1 MGSQL
6 EVIKDQEGNS
16 HLIFDKSILYD
27 DSKMGDKVQD
37 FENLRI
43 LGTVKNEGNKSVIY
57 VAKVRSFINH
67 KIYSMRQISMAEIE
81 EEEEKELLI
90 TQIEK
95 LKNLNHPHILKY
107 HKTFIDLY
115 GDNLYMI
122 MEHMNNGDL
131 QSFIKAHQI
140 LEKNIKEEEIWNILL
155 QCLSAI
161 EYIRKEKLFE
171 YGIRVTN
178 IYLNNEQNIKL
189 GLFYDY
195 PKMEDKAHNIKEDI
209 EFLGLFFYKMCYSQF
224 KYTFYKKNKDIENF
238 ENFDENDEDNYQ
250 DSENKDAITDKLLK
264 KNSEWNDDFYLIR
277 NKKNPYYSTELI
289 DIVFKMIEKD
299 INKRL
304 SSEELYNI
312 VRDEY
317 VKKYAN
323 NTSIKAVLRCLYSF
337 PTFNKS
343 MFEKEDEINK
353 DKEKYYINYLFLKT
367 IKAFSSN
374 SNINECLEDFRRA
387 LASENSKLDCSK
399 EVDPLYILAFILEK
413 MHRED
418 NSVTKTEIQPKNID
432 DLYIISPIHRE
443 EEIDRSKEN
452 EIKRFESF
460 VKRKINSIISNL
472 FFSVMK
478 TKRICKVCR
487 SPIYYF
493 SNNFFFLFDV
503 SKMHQKRQNC
513 QSFNILLDGFKRQH
527 FENREI
533 KKEDYHL
540 FCDTC
545 LTEQNHNEFNR
556 YYSFGEHLIIC
567 FYRGKNY
574 EYTKRIEIEEK
585 INFPSLGKTKE
596 NKNLMPEKD
605 NSYEKYYLVGSVN
618 RLYDDINKKEEFY
631 YYARD
636 PNNKNHWYD
645 LQGDDILEDAPI
657 KIIEG
662 TGQVIILF
670 YTAEK

>member
-27 DSKMGDKVQD
+27 DSKMGDKVKD

-43 LGTVKNEGNKSVIY
+43 LGIVKSKQSNENAIF

-67 KIYSMRQISMAEIE
+67 KIYSMRQIDMSEID

-90 TQIEK
+90 TQVEK

-107 HKTFIDLY
+107 HKTFIESY
-115 GDNLYMI
+115 DNLYMI

-140 LEKNIKEEEIWNILL
+140 LQKKIKEEEIWNILL

-178 IYLNNEQNIKL
+178 VYLNNEQNIKL

-195 PKMEDKAHNIKEDI
+195 PKMKDKSHNIKEDI
-209 EFLGLFFYKMCYSQF
+209 EFLGLFFYKMCYSQY
-224 KYTFYKKNKDIENF
+224 KYTFYQKKKDKIIEDF
-238 ENFDENDEDNYQ
+238 DNFDENDENNYE
-250 DSENKDAITDKLLK
+250 DSGQKDSINNKMLK

-277 NKKNPYYSTELI
+277 NKENTYYSPELI
-289 DIVFKMIEKD
+289 DIVSKMIEKD

-304 SSEELYNI
+304 SSEQLYNI

-337 PTFNKS
+337 PNFNKS
-343 MFEKEDEINK
+343 IFEKEDEINK
-353 DKEKYYINYLFLKT
+353 DIEKYYINHLFLKT

-374 SNINECLEDFRRA
+374 ANINECLEDFRRA

-418 NSVTKTEIQPKNID
+418 NSVTKTEVQPKNID

-452 EIKRFESF
+452 QIKRFESF
-460 VKRKINSIISNL
+460 TKRKINSIISRL

-503 SKMHQKRQNC
+503 SKMHKDRQNC
-513 QSFNILLDGFKRQH
+513 NTFNILKDGFKRQH
-527 FENREI
+527 FENREV

-556 YYSFGEHLIIC
+556 FYSFGEHLIIC
-567 FYRGKNY
+567 FFRGKNY
-574 EYTKRIEIEEK
+574 ENRKTIEIEEQL
-585 INFPSLGKTKE
+585 IFPNDGKKE
-596 NKNLMPEKD
+596 KVIPMPEKA
-605 NSYEKYYLVGSVN
+605 NSYYKYYLVGSVN
-618 RLYDDINKKEEFY
+618 RVCDDKNKEEFY
-631 YYARD
+631 YFARD

-645 LQGDDILEDAPI
+645 LQGDDILEKAPI
-657 KIIEG
+657 NIIAG

>member
-67 KIYSMRQISMAEIE
+67 KIYSMRQISMAEID

-264 KNSEWNDDFYLIR
+264 KNSEWNDDF
-277 NKKNPYYSTELI
+277 
-289 DIVFKMIEKD
+289 
-299 INKRL
+299 
-304 SSEELYNI
+304 
-312 VRDEY
+312 
-317 VKKYAN
+317 
-323 NTSIKAVLRCLYSF
+323 
-337 PTFNKS
+337 
-343 MFEKEDEINK
+343 
-353 DKEKYYINYLFLKT
+353 
-367 IKAFSSN
+367 
-374 SNINECLEDFRRA
+374 
-387 LASENSKLDCSK
+387 
-399 EVDPLYILAFILEK
+399 
-413 MHRED
+413 
-418 NSVTKTEIQPKNID
+418 
-432 DLYIISPIHRE
+432 
-443 EEIDRSKEN
+443 
-452 EIKRFESF
+452 
-460 VKRKINSIISNL
+460 
-472 FFSVMK
+472 
-478 TKRICKVCR
+478 
-487 SPIYYF
+487 
-493 SNNFFFLFDV
+493 
-503 SKMHQKRQNC
+503 
-513 QSFNILLDGFKRQH
+513 
-527 FENREI
+527 
-533 KKEDYHL
+533 
-540 FCDTC
+540 
-545 LTEQNHNEFNR
+545 
-556 YYSFGEHLIIC
+556 
-567 FYRGKNY
+567 
-574 EYTKRIEIEEK
+574 
-585 INFPSLGKTKE
+585 
-596 NKNLMPEKD
+596 
-605 NSYEKYYLVGSVN
+605 
-618 RLYDDINKKEEFY
+618 
-631 YYARD
+631 
-636 PNNKNHWYD
+636 
-645 LQGDDILEDAPI
+645 
-657 KIIEG
+657 
-662 TGQVIILF
+662 
-670 YTAEK
+670 